1 MCHDVQS
8 AQLQV
13 RSYAVQV
20 RASLAQRAFYTGSTA
35 WLGAVFEK
43 FQSSFSLAFPWFRS
57 AHTCHRIVATI
68 AWASPLDPRLSVLQ
82 GMNSA
87 VFNVSPCTLCS
98 SSRKAA
104 VATYSR
110 AISGLRLALGSP
122 LTLSGSVRRSHC
134 YRAFLTRCD
143 STAAAAPA
151 KATSQQV
158 CLYSSAWLHRPVLS
172 AHEAAHTFL

>member
-1 MCHDVQS
+1 MLTVDSRAWCLCCPWAMCNDVQN
-8 AQLQV
+8 AHLGV

-20 RASLAQRAFYTGSTA
+20 HASLAPRAFYTGSTA
-35 WLGAVFEK
+35 WVGAVFEK
-43 FQSSFSLAFPWFRS
+43 FQSSFSFAFPWFRS
-57 AHTCHRIVATI
+57 AHTCDRIVATI
-68 AWASPLDPRLSVLQ
+68 AGPRLCTRDLSVLQ

-87 VFNVSPCTLCS
+87 VLTVTPCTFCA

-104 VATYSR
+104 VATYSK

-134 YRAFLTRCD
+134 YRAFPALRCD

-158 CLYSSAWLHRPVLS
+158 LS
-172 AHEAAHTFL
+172 I